1 MLLFVSLTK
10 FDLTINFDY
19 IDLISRFAE
28 MSRRQCT
35 HFDIYVAVNYFLYI
49 IIAFVCLYQ
58 SLPSLFQINSKLL
71 VLYITQIYYSIEF

>member
-49 IIAFVCLYQ
+49 IIAFVCL
-58 SLPSLFQINSKLL
+58 LPSLFQINSKLL